1 MGMSLYS
8 NLSVTLR
15 EVITASLTAVSD
27 QIADIEAAIESAT
40 LRQAGAIDPTCA
52 QNLVNHISTL
62 NGSLIGLQ
70 NEKARLEDIL
80 ASEVSE

>member
-15 EVITASLTAVSD
+15 EVITASLAAVVA
-27 QIADIEAAIESAT
+27 QIDEIEAAIEAAT

-62 NGSLIGLQ
+62 NGSLIGLR
-70 NEKARLEDIL
+70 NEEARLQDIL
-80 ASEVSE
+80 ASEVAA